1 MRLLV
6 LALLLPALPAC
17 VLDFDFDDWSS
28 SSEAL
33 AVDDAYVEGDLGD
46 VQDVSTDARVVS
58 AYESFGHLD
67 IELRAQGRGW
77 AVMHAIDLETDQLRA
92 GDVYD
97 SDDTTSRVSVLG
109 CSGPSDGQ
117 WTYDDFA
124 DRVIVEVEQ
133 GAAPNQLRVHYY
145 AEYEPYDQPR
155 QTVRG
160 SFVVT
165 Q

>member
-17 VLDFDFDDWSS
+17 MLDFDFDEWSS

-33 AVDDAYVEGDLGD
+33 AVDDAYVEGDLGWFTG
-46 VQDVSTDARVVS
+46 VSADARVVS
-58 AYESFGHLD
+58 AYQSFGHID
-67 IELRAQGRGW
+67 VELRASGRGW
-77 AVMHAIDLETDQLRA
+77 AVMHAIDLQTDQLRA

-97 SDDTTSRVSVLG
+97 SAETTSRVSVLG
-109 CSGPSDGQ
+109 CSGPTDGD
-117 WTYDDFA
+117 WTFDDFA
-124 DRVIVEVEQ
+124 NRVIIEVEQ
-133 GAAPNQLRVHYY
+133 GEASNQLLVHYY
-145 AEYEPYDQPR
+145 AEYESYDHPR
-155 QTVRG
+155 QAVRG